1 MEALSK
7 LVKSNPF
14 SSPFQHANCE
24 GLKVN
29 ETRTIAAAAAS
40 QGSYLIIS
48 YLKIYC
54 VNNLCMK
61 CVLNQTDQSVL
72 NSKGRFQGHCELL
85 NPCCDFEML
94 ELLRIQ
100 VIFLSTLVYN
110 LRNIY

>member
-29 ETRTIAAAAAS
+29 ETRTIAAAAAA
-40 QGSYLIIS
+40 QGSYLIIR

-61 CVLNQTDQSVL
+61 CVLN
-72 NSKGRFQGHCELL
+72 
-85 NPCCDFEML
+85 
-94 ELLRIQ
+94 
-100 VIFLSTLVYN
+100 
-110 LRNIY
+110 